1 MLRYPVLRFPDFD
14 KDFYLST
21 DASDFAISGV
31 LEQKHDNDF
40 HPIAFIS
47 RQLNKAGRNYSTTEK
62 ECLTITWSFEHL
74 RCYLLSHFT
83 HVMTDHLPLKGIFK
97 STNPGGRLT
106 RWSLKLSA
114 YDF

>member
-1 MLRYPVLRFPDFD
+1 MSELVNLTRKDVAFIWPKDCEEAFTKIKESLLRYPVLRFSDFD

-47 RQLNKAGRNYSTTEK
+47 RQLNKAERNYSTTEK
-62 ECLTITWSFEHL
+62 ECLAIT
-74 RCYLLSHFT
+74 
-83 HVMTDHLPLKGIFK
+83 
-97 STNPGGRLT
+97 
-106 RWSLKLSA
+106 
-114 YDF
+114 